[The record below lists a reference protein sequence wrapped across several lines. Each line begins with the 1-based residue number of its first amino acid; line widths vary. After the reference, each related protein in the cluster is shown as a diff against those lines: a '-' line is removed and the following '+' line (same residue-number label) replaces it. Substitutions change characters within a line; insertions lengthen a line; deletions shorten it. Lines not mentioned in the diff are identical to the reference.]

1 MRFLNAVF
9 SVFRF
14 GSASSVSAPGYA
26 FLSDEPTAR
35 ASVFDSRMGIATVS
49 DAIVG
54 RSEVADGGS

>member
-14 GSASSVSAPGYA
+14 GSAPSEAPGY
-26 FLSDEPTAR
+26 
-35 ASVFDSRMGIATVS
+35 ASVFDSRMGIATLS

-54 RSEVADGGS
+54 QSEVTDGGS

>member
-14 GSASSVSAPGYA
+14 GSVGEAPGYA
-26 FLSDEPTAR
+26 SVTDEPTAR
-35 ASVFDSRMGIATVS
+35 ASVFDSRMGIATLS

-54 RSEVADGGS
+54 QSEVTDGGS